1 MGSNRTVFR
10 EPEGFLKAAPSAFS
24 YSLKMPEDTRSGSG
38 TQGHQQA
45 DTEAQQHPEG
55 NVPDRVESPE
65 VGLPVDDGQPS
76 GEENGEQQQ
85 D

>member
-1 MGSNRTVFR
+1 
-10 EPEGFLKAAPSAFS
+10 
-24 YSLKMPEDTRSGSG
+24 MPEDTRSGSG

-85 D
+85 DWKRPTDRPGPSSHGRAGPEQLRCA